1 MFKKLF
7 TENREQT
14 KKDYLTKSYDEKS
27 IKELDK
33 RKKNG
38 SVVYIQYKD
47 KRSRSG
53 ISGGDV
59 LGFDSKGVIVK
70 SRFNPDEKI
79 TIPYDDIKYADII
92 KGGK

>member
-7 TENREQT
+7 TENRELIKNT
-14 KKDYLTKSYDEKS
+14 YLTKSYDEKS

-38 SVVYIQYKD
+38 SVVYIQYND
-47 KRSRSG
+47 KKSRSG
-53 ISGGDV
+53 ISGGKV
-59 LGFDSKGVIVK
+59 LGFDSKGVVVK

-79 TIPYDDIKYADII
+79 TISYDDITSADII
-92 KGGK
+92 KGGF